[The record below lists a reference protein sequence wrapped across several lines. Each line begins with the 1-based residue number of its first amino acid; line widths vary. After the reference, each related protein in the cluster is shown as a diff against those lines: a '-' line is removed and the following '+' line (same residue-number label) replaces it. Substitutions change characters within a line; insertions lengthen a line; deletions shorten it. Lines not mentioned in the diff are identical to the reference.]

1 MAAIDRVIGA
11 AVDSVKK
18 SGVLE
23 AGALMA
29 TVSVVNSDGT
39 VTVTRGDD
47 TYPKVR
53 LLSGYRDP
61 AAGDTVQIL
70 KTTGGW
76 VCVGE
81 LRTTNPNTWTTLT
94 LAANWSPFGGA
105 YGAPSYRVNG
115 DGTVSLSGM
124 AGRSPT
130 IAAPSTV
137 LTLPVAIRPPFK
149 QRFVT
154 QVSSSAYAALDVNTD
169 GTVVI
174 GDYSGN
180 AGWASLEPARYRI
193 L

>member
-18 SGVLE
+18 SGLVE
-23 AGALMA
+23 AGVLMA

-39 VTVTRGDD
+39 VTVTRGAD

-61 AAGDTVQIL
+61 TVSDIVEIL
-70 KTTGGW
+70 KTAGGW
-76 VCVGE
+76 VCVGK

-94 LAANWSPFGGA
+94 LGANWTPFGSPYGTPA
-105 YGAPSYRVNG
+105 YRANS

-124 AGRSPT
+124 AQRVVTVAS
-130 IAAPSTV
+130 PSTV

-154 QVSSSAYAALDVNTD
+154 EVSSTAMAALDVNTD
-169 GTVVI
+169 GTVIVS
-174 GDYSGN
+174 DYSGN
-180 AGWASLEPARYRI
+180 AGWAALDPVRYRI